1 MELYYEGGGAGMMMK
16 PVHNRRAGTLCCKIS
31 INKNHMVTAMTFF
44 KNNLHLFI
52 YLFACMNAYVCTH
65 IRCTEVREH
74 LAGTDSLLLAYGPL
88 GIH

>member
-1 MELYYEGGGAGMMMK
+1 
-16 PVHNRRAGTLCCKIS
+16 
-31 INKNHMVTAMTFF
+31 MVTAMTFF

-74 LAGTDSLLLAYGPL
+74 FTGADSLLLAYGPL
-88 GIH
+88 GIR